1 LLILYIYASVHGIS
15 LVRIAKEFEMT
26 LLEKLSINKKITAFF
41 VDGTSKMNLGIG
53 AVVDLLHGAE
63 RVPVQIAPVK
73 RAERLLADLAES
85 AGRTIQKVEDGT
97 FLAVSPEPEPAVVE
111 APVEVAQP
119 EPEVVAQPVAT
130 APGVA
135 RKYPTL
141 SKTFFNGSPQGQIL
155 SVYKTRESNPQKV
168 ADFKAAL
175 ENGDCTWGD
184 APFSKAVVEK
194 AAALGIEVPEN
205 LVAKSKASRIP

>member
-1 LLILYIYASVHGIS
+1 
-15 LVRIAKEFEMT
+15 MN
-26 LLEKLSINKKITAFF
+26 LSIAT
-41 VDGTSKMNLGIG
+41 
-53 AVVDLLHGAE
+53 VVDLLKNTE
-63 RVPVQIAPVK
+63 RVAVQIAPVK
-73 RAERLLADLAES
+73 RAERLLTDLAES
-85 AGRTIQKVEDGT
+85 AGRTIQKVEEGT
-97 FLAVSPEPEPAVVE
+97 FLAQSESPEPWAASPEPEPAMVE

-119 EPEVVAQPVAT
+119 EAEVVTQPVVT
-130 APGVA
+130 VPGVA

-184 APFSKAVVEK
+184 TPFSKAVVEK
-194 AAALGIEVPEN
+194 ATALGIEVPEN
-205 LVAKSKASRIP
+205 LMA

>member
-1 LLILYIYASVHGIS
+1 MLVNTVYLCFCS
-15 LVRIAKEFEMT
+15 LNTPRAKSIAKEFEMS

-41 VDGTSKMNLGIG
+41 ADGSQKMNLGVA
-53 AVVDLLHGAE
+53 AVVDLLNGVE
-63 RVPVQIAPVK
+63 KVPVQIAPVK
-73 RAERLLADLAES
+73 RAERLLTDLAQS
-85 AGRTIQKVEDGT
+85 AGRTIQKVEEGT
-97 FLAVSPEPEPAVVE
+97 FLAQSASPEPEPAVVE

-119 EPEVVAQPVAT
+119 EAEVVAQPVAT
-130 APGVA
+130 VPGVA

-168 ADFKAAL
+168 ADSKAAL

-184 APFSKAVVEK
+184 TPFSKAVVEK
-194 AAALGIEVPEN
+194 AAALGIEVPTN
-205 LVAKSKASRIP
+205 LVV

>member
-1 LLILYIYASVHGIS
+1 MS
-15 LVRIAKEFEMT
+15 

-41 VDGTSKMNLGIG
+41 ADGSQKMNLGVA
-53 AVVDLLHGAE
+53 AVVDLLKGTE

-73 RAERLLADLAES
+73 RAERLLTDLAES
-85 AGRTIQKVEDGT
+85 AGRIIQKVEEGT
-97 FLAVSPEPEPAVVE
+97 FLAQSASPEPWAASPEPEPAVVE

-119 EPEVVAQPVAT
+119 EAEVVAQPVAT
-130 APGVA
+130 VPGVA

-155 SVYKTRESNPQKV
+155 SVYKTRESNPQKI

-184 APFSKAVVEK
+184 TPFSKAVVEK
-194 AAALGIEVPEN
+194 ARELGI
-205 LVAKSKASRIP
+205 ASRDVGSRGSGIPYGGASWRAEPL